1 MLVTKHLPI
10 LKTKRLKLRP
20 MDINDSEQ
28 VVLWRNMEH
37 VVSNSIVKNKIKLNE
52 HINWFKESRKS
63 RIDYIIEIIS
73 LNKMIGVLSFKIL
86 HVPSKLVFGEIG
98 KYIGEK
104 KELGKGY
111 AIEGTRRWIE
121 FGFEYCNFDQIFS
134 ITKKTNFINIHI
146 NKRLGLT
153 IDHSYDEKDE
163 YHKMYILKP

>member
-1 MLVTKHLPI
+1 MLITKTLPI
-10 LKTKRLKLRP
+10 LKTRRLKLRP

-63 RIDYIIEIIS
+63 RIDYIIEILS

-86 HVPSKLVFGEIG
+86 HVSSKLVFGEIG

-104 KELGKGY
+104 EEMGKGY
-111 AIEGTRRWIE
+111 AIEGTRRWIK
-121 FGFEYCNFDQIFS
+121 FGFEYLAIF
-134 ITKKTNFINIHI
+134 IAFIIFVLI
-146 NKRLGLT
+146 NLIKV
-153 IDHSYDEKDE
+153 
-163 YHKMYILKP
+163 